1 MGLLSCVFVR
11 SHTEYEKK
19 GKKSTQERL
28 ILFICIF
35 KLEQTFYYSV
45 KKFSR
50 LSGTAGQT
58 EEKKG
63 QDKGWISKE
72 QKEG

>member
-1 MGLLSCVFVR
+1 M
-11 SHTEYEKK
+11 
-19 GKKSTQERL
+19 
-28 ILFICIF
+28 FICIF
-35 KLEQTFYYSV
+35 KLEQAFYYSV
-45 KKFSR
+45 KKSSS

-63 QDKGWISKE
+63 QDKGWISKK

>member
-1 MGLLSCVFVR
+1 M
-11 SHTEYEKK
+11 
-19 GKKSTQERL
+19 
-28 ILFICIF
+28 FICIF
-35 KLEQTFYYSV
+35 KLEQVFYYSV
-45 KKFSR
+45 KKSSR

-63 QDKGWISKE
+63 QDKDWISKE